1 MSRLTRFSNLFRN
14 RSLNEEFDDELR
26 FHFEMRVDKNVQRG
40 LSRAEAEQEARRH
53 LGSTLRAKEGMREAR
68 VMLWIETLLRDLS
81 YGARMFRR
89 QPGSTALAVG
99 TLSLGI
105 GANAVIYS
113 LLHAA
118 LLQPL
123 PFPNPGQLVGVVD
136 TYRMGPRQSA
146 VTIPE
151 ILDVRA
157 ASRSLDPIS
166 FLDMR
171 DAQIH
176 GGTEPSR
183 AFSARVEADF
193 FKTLGVQPALGR
205 LFMQADHDE
214 TNSRVV
220 VLSDAFWR
228 RNFGAD
234 PSLIMRN
241 IIVNGSP
248 HTVVGVLGP
257 GVSFDYFSPEPIELY
272 VPYPMDPTYTSRSA
286 EFAGVRRVMAIAR
299 LKDGATMEQANA
311 ELETLSQR
319 LRTDHAPLYRRDGQ
333 DLGFAMRVSP
343 IRQIVVGDDQP
354 VLLML
359 FGAVG
364 LVLLIACVNTA
375 QFLLARA
382 VERQPEVQIRT
393 ALGAGSGRL
402 LRQFLTEALLL
413 AGTAAAL
420 GLLQATLLIGL
431 LRAAL
436 ASTSPLAADLQLN
449 YPVVLFTLGITMLV
463 TLACGLFPAIHI
475 VRRRLVASTVRL
487 AGNSTSRTR
496 HALIAVQVAVSMVL
510 LVSAGL
516 LTQGLLQLRNAPRG
530 YEADGVTVMRLRIAG
545 RAPQAPSAHTGH
557 TYQQYVAQVAA
568 IPGVAHAAVADAP
581 LHGFAGV
588 AFSIIGRTD
597 DAATLTQQ
605 RASWRIV
612 SAGYFSA
619 MGIPILNGRTFD
631 GYETPQGPPVAI
643 INEEMA
649 RRYWPDQNPIGRQI
663 RSGAGPRVRVATIV
677 GIAGNTR
684 PPQELENVPQIYVSA
699 LQQAE
704 PNMSLLVKATPG
716 RTVTADAIKRAVW
729 SVVPAQPL
737 FDIQPLTAII
747 ERRMASPRLMTQ
759 LLGGFAL
766 LAVLMSTLGVYT
778 VVSYLTARRSKEV
791 ALRRAIGATSRDV
804 LQLLGL
810 PTLRWTA
817 FGVIGGA
824 IAAAATA
831 GTLSTVAVE
840 FSLPPGATQ
849 LGPALLAL
857 TAVSYVIVVF
867 IAVLVPAARAL
878 RVQPAEIL
886 RAD

>member
-1 MSRLTRFSNLFRN
+1 MSLLSRFSNLFRH
-14 RSLNEEFDDELR
+14 RALTEEFDDELR
-26 FHFEMRVDKNVQRG
+26 FHFEMRVDKNLKRG
-40 LSRAEAEQEARRH
+40 MSRADAEQEARRH

-68 VMLWIETLLRDLS
+68 VMMWIETLFRDLA

-89 QPGSTALAVG
+89 QPASTALAVG
-99 TLSLGI
+99 ALSLGI
-105 GANAVIYS
+105 GANTVIYS
-113 LLHAA
+113 LLHAT

-123 PFPNPGQLVGVVD
+123 PFPDPERLVGVVD
-136 TYRMGPRQSA
+136 TYRIGGGQSP

-205 LFMQADHDE
+205 LFTQADHDE

-220 VLSDAFWR
+220 VLSDSFWR

-257 GVSFDYFSPEPIELY
+257 GVEFDYFSPEPIELY

-286 EFAGVRRVMAIAR
+286 EFASVRRVRAIAR
-299 LKDGATMEQANA
+299 LKGDATMEQANA

-319 LRTDHAPLYRRDGQ
+319 LRTDYAPLYRRDGQ
-333 DLGFAMRVSP
+333 DLGFAMRVTP
-343 IRQIVVGDDQP
+343 IRQMVVGDDQP

-413 AGTAAAL
+413 ASAAAAL
-420 GLLQATLLIGL
+420 GLLQATMLIDL

-436 ASTSPLAADLQLN
+436 ASTSPMAGGLQLN
-449 YPVVLFTLGITMLV
+449 YPVVLFTLGVTMLV
-463 TLACGLFPAIHI
+463 TLASGLFPAIHI
-475 VRRRLVASTVRL
+475 VRRRFVAGTARL
-487 AGNSTSRTR
+487 TGASTSRTR
-496 HALIAVQVAVSMVL
+496 HAMVAVQVAVSMVL
-510 LVSAGL
+510 LVAAGL

-530 YEADGVTVMRLRIAG
+530 YDADGVTALRMRIAG

-581 LHGFAGV
+581 LHGFAGT
-588 AFSIIGRTD
+588 AFTIIGRPD
-597 DAATLTQQ
+597 DAAASTQQ
-605 RASWRIV
+605 RASWGIV
-612 SAGYFSA
+612 SSGYFGA
-619 MGIPILNGRTFD
+619 LGIPILNGRTFD
-631 GYETPQGPPVAI
+631 DYETPQGPPVAI

-649 RRYWPDQNPIGRQI
+649 RRFWPDQNPIGQQI
-663 RSGAGPRVRVATIV
+663 RSGEGPRVRVATII
-677 GIAGNTR
+677 GIAGNVR
-684 PPQELENVPQIYVSA
+684 PPQQLEVVPQIYVSA
-699 LQQAE
+699 LQHAE
-704 PNMSLLVKATPG
+704 PNISLIVKATPG
-716 RTVTADAIKRAVW
+716 MTVTADAIKQAVW
-729 SVVPAQPL
+729 SVVRAQPL
-737 FDIQPLTAII
+737 YDIQPLTAIL

-766 LAVLMSTLGVYT
+766 LAMLMSTLGVYT
-778 VVSYLTARRSKEV
+778 IVSYLTARRTKEV
-791 ALRRAIGATSRDV
+791 ALRRAIGATPQDV

-817 FGVIGGA
+817 FGVIAGTV
-824 IAAAATA
+824 AAAAA
-831 GTLSTVAVE
+831 ASTFSAIAVE
-840 FSLPPGATQ
+840 FSLPPNATQ
-849 LGPALLAL
+849 LGPSLLAM
-857 TAVSYVIVVF
+857 TAAAYVMVVG

-886 RAD
+886 RAE